1 MLFVVIGWVLFRAP
15 DLGYAGTYIGNMF
28 GGGHVAFRSFTPLID
43 FISLDKA
50 IFMVVGIVASYPVFE
65 PTVRRVPEAVRLACG
80 VLMFAVVFMLA
91 MTSAYSPFI
100 YFRF

>member
-1 MLFVVIGWVLFRAP
+1 
-15 DLGYAGTYIGNMF
+15 MF
-28 GGGHVAFRSFTPLID
+28 GGGTAAFRSFTPLID

-50 IFMVVGIVASYPVFE
+50 ILMVVGIVASYPVFE
-65 PTVRRVPEAVRLACG
+65 PMARRVPEAVRLIFG
-80 VLMFAVVFMLA
+80 VLLFAVAFMLA